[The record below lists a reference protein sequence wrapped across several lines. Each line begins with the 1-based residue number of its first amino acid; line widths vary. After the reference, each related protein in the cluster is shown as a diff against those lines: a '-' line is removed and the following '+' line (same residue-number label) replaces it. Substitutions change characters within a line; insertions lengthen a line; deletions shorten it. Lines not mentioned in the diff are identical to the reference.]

1 MLPCWHG
8 TESAGNELM
17 AKYQEDVKIIDQQE
31 VAEQTFRL
39 RLQCDQIALTACAG
53 QFVMLQV
60 RTGADPLLK
69 RPFSFHRII
78 PQEGLIE
85 ILYRVVGRGTWYLS
99 QCSPGTPL
107 NVVGP
112 LGNFFS
118 MPAEQSPKVAL
129 IAGGIGI
136 APLHE
141 LMVQLASNHPKN
153 SSNEIH
159 LFYGA
164 RTATELISTELYES
178 LGIVVHC
185 STDDGTLGYKGF
197 VTQLFESVAAQEHLR
212 PDLVYS
218 CGPLLMQYHVAKWS
232 LAQNVPSQLSL
243 ESLMACGIGACL
255 GCALPAPQPDDPTTD
270 NYLHVCKDGPI
281 FQAGSI
287 AWTKLQR
294 QPTTPQIYLYN

>member
-1 MLPCWHG
+1 
-8 TESAGNELM
+8 M
-17 AKYQEDVKIIDQQE
+17 AKYQEDVQVVDQQE
-31 VAEQTFRL
+31 VAELTFRL
-39 RLQCDQIALTACAG
+39 RLRSERIALSAQPG

-60 RTGADPLLK
+60 RTGTDPLLK
-69 RPFSFHRII
+69 RPFSIHRIL
-78 PQEGLIE
+78 PEEGLIE

-99 QCSPGTPL
+99 QCSPGTSL

-112 LGNFFS
+112 LGNCFT
-118 MPAEQSPKVAL
+118 MPAEYSPKVAL

-141 LMVQLASNHPKN
+141 LMVQLTSNLPKN
-153 SSNEIH
+153 KDNGIH

-164 RTATELISTELYES
+164 RTVTEFISTQEYES
-178 LGIVVHC
+178 LGIAVHC
-185 STDDGTLGYKGF
+185 STDDGSLGYKGF
-197 VTQLFESVAAQEHLR
+197 VTQLFESIAIQEHLR

-218 CGPLLMQYHVAKWS
+218 CGPLLMQYHVARWS

-255 GCALPAPQPDDPTTD
+255 GCALPAHQPDDPTTD

>member
-1 MLPCWHG
+1 
-8 TESAGNELM
+8 M
-17 AKYQEDVKIIDQQE
+17 AKHQEDVQVVDQQE

-39 RLQCDQIALTACAG
+39 RLSSERIALSARPG

-60 RTGADPLLK
+60 RTGTDPLLK
-69 RPFSFHRII
+69 RPFSIHRII
-78 PQEGLIE
+78 PEEGLIE

-99 QCSPGTPL
+99 QCSPGAPL

-112 LGNFFS
+112 LGNCFT
-118 MPAEQSPKVAL
+118 MPAENSPKVAL

-141 LMVQLASNHPKN
+141 LIVQLASNRPKN
-153 SSNEIH
+153 STNGIH

-164 RTATELISTELYES
+164 RTATELISTRHYES
-178 LGIVVHC
+178 LGIAVHC
-185 STDDGTLGYKGF
+185 STDDGSRGYKGF

-218 CGPLLMQYHVAKWS
+218 CGPLLMQYHVARWS
-232 LAQNVPSQLSL
+232 LTQNVPSQLSL

-255 GCALPAPQPDDPTTD
+255 GCALPAHQPDDPMTD

-287 AWTKLQR
+287 AWTRLQR
-294 QPTTPQIYLYN
+294 QPTTPLIYLYN